1 MPTFTSQKDYIR
13 AVSNYQESLKPRDNR
28 LSNALSGIGGKPAR
42 GGKMKSAVVKD
53 PVAKMKKGGQVK
65 GLTAKQKAKL
75 PKALQDAILKK
86 RGLKK

>member
-1 MPTFTSQKDYIR
+1 MKSAVVKDKVAKMAYGG
-13 AVSNYQESLKPRDNR
+13 AVRPVRPP
-28 LSNALSGIGGKPAR
+28 PAR

-53 PVAKMKKGGQVK
+53 KVAEMKKGGEVK

-86 RGLKK
+86 RGKK